1 MRAIDFVQRLLDRGV
16 ISPGTMRYN
25 HIHSISD
32 DKLMNMLGIVTKMTI
47 SRTLLLQ
54 LKDAG
59 RAATD
64 AFLATDRDTLGRRS
78 SVNLRAIFTSAGSAA

>member
-1 MRAIDFVQRLLDRGV
+1 MIAPDA
-16 ISPGTMRYN
+16 MRYN
-25 HIHSISD
+25 RVHSVSD

-59 RAATD
+59 RAAMED
-64 AFLATDRDTLGRRS
+64 FLARHRDKLGRRS
-78 SVNLRAIFTSAGSAA
+78 SLDLRAVFTSAGSAV